1 MEVNP
6 SWPCGRSPSYWMVK
20 QQQRRTWEEN
30 MLENYRRGRAT
41 STRCFNE
48 NIGVLENLEFAG
60 SSKHEPGTWLQDKGI
75 GYPAGTRRCIRPDK
89 HAPFRQSECSCP
101 ASAAPRVRLGAAAN
115 YAAPASTTTSGSSSP
130 APNRAAFSVR
140 GSWKPDHLAGGKG
153 ELLGEAPLLQS
164 DKTSRLGVR
173 FPRKEKNSSFPP

>member
-6 SWPCGRSPSYWMVK
+6 SWPCGRSPSYWMGK

-48 NIGVLENLEFAG
+48 NLGVLENLEFAG

-101 ASAAPRVRLGAAAN
+101 ASAA
-115 YAAPASTTTSGSSSP
+115 TSGP
-130 APNRAAFSVR
+130 IG
-140 GSWKPDHLAGGKG
+140 GSGQLCSTGINNNFRVAIAGAQPGG
-153 ELLGEAPLLQS
+153 FFGPGILETGPSGWRQ
-164 DKTSRLGVR
+164 R
-173 FPRKEKNSSFPP
+173 